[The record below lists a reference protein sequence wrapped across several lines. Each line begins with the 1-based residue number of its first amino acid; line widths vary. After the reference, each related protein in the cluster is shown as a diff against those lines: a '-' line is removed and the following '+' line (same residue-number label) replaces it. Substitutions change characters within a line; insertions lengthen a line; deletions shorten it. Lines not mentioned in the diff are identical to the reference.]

1 MSQTTI
7 RFTVEEY
14 DRMIESGVFEQRD
27 DVRVELLFGEIVEMN
42 PPNPPHDYTI
52 DLLNYWSIDV
62 TSRDEIWVRVQN
74 SLGIPEFDSV
84 PGTRSGLDE
93 SPRLSQG
100 PTAAGRRTAA
110 DRKSPKQVST
120 RTDWSRDRFTH
131 NHRFRTTGS

>member
-7 RFTVEEY
+7 RFTVDEY
-14 DRMIESGVFEQRD
+14 DRMIESGVFERRD

-84 PGTRSGLDE
+84 PEPDLAWMKVA
-93 SPRLSQG
+93 RLSKV
-100 PTAAGRRTAA
+100 PTAAGRRAVA
-110 DRKSPKQVST
+110 DR
-120 RTDWSRDRFTH
+120 SRGNESRQ
-131 NHRFRTTGS
+131 RPSGQRTTVRSG